1 MYTYILFD
9 KQNLVKLILN
19 LDPKISVWQKFI
31 AADLRPIN
39 KPNKPVYFSMRS
51 ITAEWDSVW
60 FIGLIGF
67 IGLFLHCLFF
77 HAFSQ

>member
-31 AADLRPIN
+31 AADLHQ
-39 KPNKPVYFSMRS
+39 VS
-51 ITAEWDSVW
+51 
-60 FIGLIGF
+60 GLPM
-67 IGLFLHCLFF
+67 
-77 HAFSQ
+77 